1 MTDSAEDPSLDSG
14 EEPSLDEQVADRR
27 VRANK
32 ATRGALAAVLCLEA
46 FCLLL
51 VPRAIAQTS
60 VGVDATKT
68 ALLIGLAVVLVAVG
82 FLLRRP
88 WSIGVG
94 SALQAPFFAT
104 GIWVPAFFVVGV
116 VFIGIWLYLLN
127 LRHDIVGT
135 PGGLR
140 MLVS

>member
-1 MTDSAEDPSLDSG
+1 MTEPDAGPGSDG
-14 EEPSLDEQVADRR
+14 EPPPLTEEQRQERR

-32 ATRGALAAVLCLEA
+32 ATRGVLAAVLCLEA

-60 VGVDATKT
+60 VGVDGAKT
-68 ALLIGLAVVLVAVG
+68 AVLIGLAVVLVAVG

-88 WSIGVG
+88 WGIGAG
-94 SALQAPFFAT
+94 SALQLPFIAT
-104 GIWVPAFFVVGV
+104 GVWVPAFFIVGV
-116 VFIGIWLYLLN
+116 VFLAIWLYVLN
-127 LRHDIVGT
+127 LRHEIVGT